1 MSCSGPGTYTYLHEK
16 LKDSCDVFLLP
27 SSFCLQAAVS
37 QKGRVSLRSPISSA
51 SHMSP
56 MGLKTN
62 SFAPTTFHVKDE
74 TSLRAAVNTISMAL
88 KPGEKPIV
96 IGLAADSGCGK
107 STFMR
112 RVTAL
117 FGGKCS

>member
-1 MSCSGPGTYTYLHEK
+1 
-16 LKDSCDVFLLP
+16 
-27 SSFCLQAAVS
+27 
-37 QKGRVSLRSPISSA
+37 
-51 SHMSP
+51 

-62 SFAPTTFHVKDE
+62 SFVPTTFHVKDE

-117 FGGKCS
+117 FGGKFSFMSSHLSYSQHSPVCELNFSITGIRIMDTY